1 MTVAVAFRAERAPVL
16 WLLEREVRR
25 FLNIWRYA
33 IVGPVLSTVLFVIVF
48 GTALGRH
55 VDGVDGVSYGRFIVP
70 GLFAQA
76 MVNVGF
82 FNGTT
87 SLFEARRDRYIND
100 VFASP
105 LRWWEINAALVG
117 GGIVRAVLV
126 GASTLAIALPLTGG
140 GGIARPGVFV
150 LGTAGLLIVVA
161 QVGVIAGSLAKSLDH
176 VYSMESII
184 LLPLGFVGGVFYSV
198 SELPRVWDVLSRFDP
213 VFWLVQVERIG
224 FLGHGDTS
232 AGAALLVVWALAVAL
247 STWSARLFAT
257 GQLKP

>member
-1 MTVAVAFRAERAPVL
+1 MTAVVFRAERPAVV

-25 FLNIWRYA
+25 FLNIWRYSL
-33 IVGPVLSTVLFVIVF
+33 VGPVLSTVLFVIVF
-48 GTALGRH
+48 GLALGRH
-55 VDGVDGVSYGRFIVP
+55 VDPVDGVKYGRFIVP
-70 GLFAQA
+70 GLVAQA

-117 GGIVRAVLV
+117 GGIVRAVIV
-126 GASTLAIALPLTGG
+126 GAATLAIAMPLTGG
-140 GGIARPGVFV
+140 GGVAEPAVLA
-150 LGTAGLLIVVA
+150 LGTVGVMIVAA

-198 SELPRVWDVLSRFDP
+198 SELPNAWDVVSRFDP
-213 VFWLVQVERIG
+213 VFWVVQVERIG
-224 FLGHGDTS
+224 FLGRGDTS
-232 AGAALLVVWALAVAL
+232 AGAALSVVWLLAVLL
-247 STWSARLFAT
+247 SVWSAWIFAS
-257 GQLKP
+257 GRLKP